1 MRLKSEQARSIK
13 QIAKNIFGDDSKV
26 YLFGSRTDDDKKGG
40 DIDLYI
46 ETSTKENIYRKKIE
60 MLKEL
65 YENFGE
71 QKIDIVLNNFRADL
85 YIYKVARDE
94 GILL

>member
-1 MRLKSEQARSIK
+1 MRLKPDQAYSIK
-13 QIAKNIFGDDSKV
+13 RIAKDIFGDDSKV
-26 YLFGSRTDDDKKGG
+26 YLFGSRTDDDKRGG

-46 ETSTKENIYRKKIE
+46 ETSAKEDIYSKKIK

-85 YIYKVARDE
+85 YIYKVARNE

>member
-1 MRLKSEQARSIK
+1 MRLKPNQVHSIK
-13 QIAKNIFGDDSKV
+13 QITKHIFGEGSKV

-46 ETSTKENIYRKKIE
+46 EPSVKEDLYRKKIKL
-60 MLKEL
+60 LKEL
-65 YENFGE
+65 YKNFGE
-71 QKIDIVLNNFRADL
+71 QKIDVVLNNFRADL
-85 YIYKVARDE
+85 YIYKVAKDE